1 MTPTTTI
8 RIGALLGA
16 LAVILGAF
24 AAHGLKARLEP
35 AALEIFRT
43 GAYYQ
48 MVHAIALLLTGLL
61 ALCRHAPRTPAAA
74 WLFLL
79 GIALFCGSLYLLALT
94 GIGWLGM
101 ITPLGGVSFIAGWL
115 LLAAAAGPDG

>member
-16 LAVILGAF
+16 LGIILGAF

-35 AALEIFRT
+35 DALEIFRT

-61 ALCRHAPRTPAAA
+61 ALHRQSPKTPLAA

-79 GIALFCGSLYLLALT
+79 GIMLFCGSLYLLAAT

-115 LLAAAAGPDG
+115 LLAAAAGPNG